1 MAFIFNPFTGE
12 IENPPSTKK
21 GNSAYTTYSA
31 NSASYATTN
40 YVHTNFLP
48 LSGGS
53 LTGSLSV
60 SSTLTINK
68 NNSITFTDQIL
79 KEEDLVYVLNDNNFL
94 KILVN
99 GNIKLL
105 RLYDLNHY
113 WATESNDLIIDEY
126 GNYILL

>member
-31 NSASYATTN
+31 NSATYATN
-40 YVHTNFLP
+40 NFVQNNFLP
-48 LSGGS
+48 LSGGA

-60 SSTLTINK
+60 SSFL
-68 NNSITFTDQIL
+68 SIDDVTFTDQII
-79 KEEDLVYVLNDNNFL
+79 KESDLVMVVNDNVFL

-99 GNIKLL
+99 GNAKLI
-105 RLYDLNHY
+105 RLYDLQHT
-113 WATESNDLIIDEY
+113 WSTELGDNIIDEF
-126 GNYILL
+126 GNFILL